1 MGGWM
6 RLDHAALI
14 ISDPERS
21 RAFYV
26 GVLGLEEVPRP
37 ETFAFPGLWIQIG
50 EQQLHLIGEAESG
63 RARQIHP
70 GYRADELAGGYT
82 SHFAIEVDDLEAT
95 VAALKAKGGEL
106 VGGPRPRGDGVLQ
119 AYVSDPDGHVVEL
132 MQSGVAVTGH
142 EPAIGTPGG

>member
-1 MGGWM
+1 M

-37 ETFAFPGLWIQIG
+37 ETFEFPGLWLQIG
-50 EQQLHLIGEAESG
+50 EQQLHLIGEVEDG
-63 RARQIHP
+63 RAKQVHP
-70 GYRADELAGGYT
+70 GFRADELASGYAG
-82 SHFAIEVDDLEAT
+82 HFAIEVDDLDAT
-95 VAALKAKGGEL
+95 IAALKANGGTL

-119 AYVSDPDGHVVEL
+119 AYISDPDGHVVEL
-132 MQSGVAVTGH
+132 MQL
-142 EPAIGTPGG
+142 GG